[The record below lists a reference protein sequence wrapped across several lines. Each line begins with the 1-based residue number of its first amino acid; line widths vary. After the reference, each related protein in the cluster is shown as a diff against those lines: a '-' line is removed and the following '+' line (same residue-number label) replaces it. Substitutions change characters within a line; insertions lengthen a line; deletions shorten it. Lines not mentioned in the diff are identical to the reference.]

1 MRVALEL
8 QPCWG
13 QMTGI
18 GHYTFELVRRLIP
31 TAEMHIQGNLFNF
44 AGRHNNNYL
53 HDAMPFPVLENSLMP
68 YGIYRRLWRFIP
80 IKYEA
85 FFGEADVTHFFN
97 YIVPPRISGKVIT
110 TVHDM
115 THIRFPE
122 TVDKRNLRR
131 LRQGLDY
138 SLARSELIMTSS
150 VFSKREIV
158 ELCGI
163 PQEKIKVV
171 YPAPSISGG
180 ICDKGELFHR
190 FGIAEPYLLYVGSIE
205 PRKNL
210 SRLLMTYQKLR
221 DAKKTM
227 AQLVLCGGKG
237 WNNEQFYETLAKMP
251 YRDDVI
257 ITGYVAAAEKNTLLS
272 NARVF
277 VFPSL
282 YEGFGMPPLEAMYW
296 GAPVVC
302 SSAASLPEAAGE
314 AACYV
319 DPLSVESIAEGIE
332 RVISDKAY
340 TRQLVEAGKNRCR
353 QFDWD
358 ASAKKMEQIYYGL
371 AVGEWIP
378 VA

>member
-8 QPCWG
+8 QPCG
-13 QMTGI
+13 RQMTGI
-18 GHYTFELVRRLIP
+18 GHYTYELVKRLIP
-31 TAEMHIQGNLFNF
+31 TEEMRIQGNLFNF
-44 AGRHNNNYL
+44 AGRLDNKFPY
-53 HDAMPFPVLENSLMP
+53 DAMPFPVVENRFMA
-68 YGIYRRLWRFIP
+68 YGVFRRLWRFLP
-80 IKYEA
+80 VDYEA

-115 THIRFPE
+115 THVRFPE

-150 VFSKREIV
+150 AFSKREIV

-163 PQEKIKVV
+163 PEEKITVV

-180 ICDKGELFHR
+180 TCDKNELFHR
-190 FGIAEPYLLYVGSIE
+190 FGIVRSYLLYVGSIE

-210 SRLLMTYQKLR
+210 SRLLMAYQKLR
-221 DAKKTM
+221 DARKTT
-227 AQLVLCGGKG
+227 AQLVLCGGNG
-237 WNNEQFYETLAKMP
+237 WNNEQFYETLAKVP
-251 YRDDVI
+251 YHDDVV
-257 ITGYVAAAEKNTLLS
+257 ITGYVTAPEKNTLLA
-272 NARVF
+272 NADAF

-296 GAPVVC
+296 GTPVVC
-302 SSAASLPEAAGE
+302 SNAASLPEAAGE

-332 RVISDKAY
+332 RVISDKVYA
-340 TRQLVEAGKNRCR
+340 RQLVEAGKNRCR

-358 ASAKKMEQIYYGL
+358 DSAEKL
-371 AVGEWIP
+371 EWMYRSIREGTI
-378 VA
+378 